1 MPTSM
6 LGSTDNPQVP
16 VQLIQILTKINENI
30 SDVKERVIRIE
41 AQDHQFAIRTLRA
54 DLEEEAKQRRALEDK
69 VNAFT
74 NKMAPIL
81 AGGTALVTLV
91 LNYLVRVMHL

>member
-1 MPTSM
+1 M